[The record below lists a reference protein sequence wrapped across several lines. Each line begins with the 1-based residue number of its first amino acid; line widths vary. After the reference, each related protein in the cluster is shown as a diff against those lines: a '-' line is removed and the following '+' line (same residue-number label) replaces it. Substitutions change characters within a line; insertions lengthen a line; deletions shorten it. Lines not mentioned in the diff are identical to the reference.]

1 MSVITSLVGP
11 VSGLLDKF
19 VEDKDQKAKLAHEIA
34 TMGQR
39 HAQEAMLAQLEINK
53 NEAASRNVFIAGWRP
68 FIGWSCG
75 VALAWTYVITPVL
88 HFILAQTGNLVELPA
103 MDMSQM
109 MPVLLGMLGLG
120 GLRSFEKYKGIS
132 KLWQTHPYL

>member
-1 MSVITSLVGP
+1 MIAALLPKLLPVVGDV
-11 VSGLLDKF
+11 VSRFLP
-19 VEDKDQKAKLAHEIA
+19 EDKEAAAKAKREIEAELTKHLAQID
-34 TMGQR
+34 
-39 HAQEAMLAQLEINK
+39 LAQLEINK

-120 GLRSFEKYKGIS
+120 GLRSFEKYKGKS
-132 KLWQTHPYL
+132 K